1 MQAGR
6 EIMVFVDPKVIP
18 DTQLEDLL
26 VEIWKKIEEQLDY
39 PWIIRVTALRE
50 TKLIQYLR

>member
-18 DTQLEDLL
+18 DTELEVLL
-26 VEIWKKIEEQLDY
+26 ENI
-39 PWIIRVTALRE
+39 
-50 TKLIQYLR
+50 